1 MKQGW
6 VRPVKCEAW
15 GSRRGQAGLAPRGAL
30 TASWEPPR
38 CRAFPRHPRGPGRRG
53 SWAASTCQTGT
64 GPRALGEGATGSCA
78 PSQGTGSL
86 PDRAARRGGV
96 SGEVACDLSLMVGR
110 DGRAP
115 TPEAGTSGTASV
127 RWQGG
132 GGRGDGGAVLHVR
145 PFGACVADQAAGW
158 PCGALRGGGARER
171 PVGSVSGAT
180 LLGAGGPAGLPE
192 EDGGGGRDRGLRG
205 GGPHMGSTAEAERG
219 GRRDPGGCGE
229 KRRGRHWA
237 RPGGRSWGRA
247 GVDVFLQ
254 GRAGV
259 DAFLQG

>member
-30 TASWEPPR
+30 TAAWEPPR

-132 GGRGDGGAVLHVR
+132 GGRGDGGR
-145 PFGACVADQAAGW
+145 GRSAAR
-158 PCGALRGGGARER
+158 ASLRGVCCRPGSWVAMWGAEGRWCQGEARGLREWSH
-171 PVGSVSGAT
+171 PVGSWGAC
-180 LLGAGGPAGLPE
+180 GPA
-192 EDGGGGRDRGLRG
+192 
-205 GGPHMGSTAEAERG
+205 
-219 GRRDPGGCGE
+219 
-229 KRRGRHWA
+229 
-237 RPGGRSWGRA
+237 
-247 GVDVFLQ
+247 
-254 GRAGV
+254 
-259 DAFLQG
+259 